1 LNDTLRG
8 VKKSL
13 SLVRLRSFA
22 PLSAVKVPDVM
33 AVFWIVKALTTGM
46 GETASDSLVG
56 SIEPAVT
63 VRVGVVVVTITVVLP
78 FAVTR
83 YERSE
88 TRPGI

>member
-1 LNDTLRG
+1 
-8 VKKSL
+8 
-13 SLVRLRSFA
+13 
-22 PLSAVKVPDVM
+22 M